1 MLDLKNVKLVQFFPF
16 FQVKTHKY
24 VGVDAECIFLI
35 KKDVEAL
42 GIFLWV
48 DIFVINGIP
57 VSFPAPMFRRF
68 SFGK

>member
-48 DIFVINGIP
+48 DIL
-57 VSFPAPMFRRF
+57 
-68 SFGK
+68 